1 MQKLQSTLK
10 ERGISRLQLAMGAGV
25 TPSDL
30 YNALNGN
37 RPFYPAWRQRISE
50 FLDIPENDLFEEVR
64 PNDTNSN
71 T

>member
-1 MQKLQSTLK
+1 MQKLQNALK
-10 ERGISRLQLAMGAGV
+10 KRGLSRLQLAMGAKV

-50 FLDIPENDLFEEVR
+50 FLDIPESELFEEVKSD
-64 PNDTNSN
+64 DTSN
-71 T
+71 HK